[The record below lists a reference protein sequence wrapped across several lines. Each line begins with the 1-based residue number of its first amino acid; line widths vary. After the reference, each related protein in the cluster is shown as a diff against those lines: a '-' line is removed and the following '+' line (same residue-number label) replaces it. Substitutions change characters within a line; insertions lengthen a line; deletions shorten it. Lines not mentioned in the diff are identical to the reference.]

1 MKASLALICAL
12 CMALATAQ
20 CEPAFL
26 DIWCISYSLD
36 IFSKAYAPI
45 CDNDFEG
52 GGWWL
57 VRRVKQGT
65 TWHPA
70 TDDLRGTDVY
80 GLDGYGTSSW
90 DVSTATFSLEFASM
104 ISSETLFLI
113 ANGKI
118 I

>member
-1 MKASLALICAL
+1 MLWLPLTQLFTFALDYLLPLA
-12 CMALATAQ
+12 
-20 CEPAFL
+20 FV
-26 DIWCISYSLD
+26 
-36 IFSKAYAPI
+36 PI

-80 GLDGYGTSSW
+80 GLASYSAPGW

-104 ISSETLFLI
+104 ITSETLFLI
-113 ANGKI
+113 ANGQFVLSQI
-118 I
+118 CL